1 MKRQRNIARMKEKG
15 KNTQDQRKEEERGKL
30 SEKVFRVMIVKLI
43 QNLENRTEKVQEL
56 INTCKEDLEDIKK

>member
-15 KNTQDQRKEEERGKL
+15 KNSQDQRKEEEIGKV
-30 SEKVFRVMIVKLI
+30 SENVFRVMIVKLI

>member
-15 KNTQDQRKEEERGKL
+15 KHTQDQRKEEEIGKL

>member
-1 MKRQRNIARMKEKG
+1 MKRQRNIAQMKEKG
-15 KNTQDQRKEEERGKL
+15 KNTQDQRKEEEIGKL